1 MKWAV
6 EQGAPYIALDLQ
18 DIEEIVLPP
27 DLPVPNDKRCI
38 KLVQKTQKMISAAS
52 SRDHIFSE
60 QSSSSRS
67 KSSRSS
73 IIEFD

>member
-1 MKWAV
+1 MKWTV
-6 EQGAPYIALDLQ
+6 ERGAPYLALDLH

-27 DLPVPNDKRCI
+27 DLPVPNDKSCI
-38 KLVQKTQKMISAAS
+38 KLAQKIQQMLSAAS

-60 QSSSSRS
+60 LSSSGS

-73 IIEFD
+73 IVEFD